1 MDVYNGMIFNHQTWK
16 MYIEK
21 NNLHKKG
28 EKKDSVFLESF
39 LDMNKKGN

>member
-28 EKKDSVFLESF
+28 LCFFRKLSWHE
-39 LDMNKKGN
+39 